1 MQTLI
6 FDLSN
11 IMYISGYRVPS
22 LDNQD
27 LAVDLLIEQ
36 ADNLMRRIYRSFE
49 PDQVVLA
56 CDSAHYWR
64 RDIFPAYKGH
74 RELTDLKIIVKAAL
88 KKYKQ
93 QKAKLCYECEGA
105 EADDLVYGF
114 TKYLPGNKVI
124 VSSDKDFI
132 QLISDRVAL
141 YCPKMNQYRR
151 CPSDQAFE
159 LFLKCIR
166 GDRGDNIPSAYP
178 RVQQKRL
185 QKAFQCE
192 KALRDLFKVA
202 HPEGGTVREH
212 YLKNKML
219 IDLSCVPHDVES
231 RVRELILSR
240 ETALVAE

>member
-11 IMYISGYRVPS
+11 IMYISGYRVPE
-22 LDNQD
+22 LENAD
-27 LAVDLLIEQ
+27 LAVDLVIEQ

-56 CDSAHYWR
+56 CDSTHYWR
-64 RDIFPAYKGH
+64 RDIFPEYKGN
-74 RELTDLKIIVKAAL
+74 REENALKIVVKAAL
-88 KKYKQ
+88 KKYKTL
-93 QKAKLCYECEGA
+93 KPKICYECLGA

-132 QLISDRVAL
+132 QLISDTVAL
-141 YCPKMNQYRR
+141 YCPKLNQYRR
-151 CPSDQAFE
+151 RPHNQAFE

-166 GDRGDNIPSAYP
+166 GDRSDNIPSAYP

-185 QKAFQCE
+185 ERAFNCE
-192 KALRDLFKVA
+192 KSLTQLLKIA
-202 HPEGGTVREH
+202 HPDGKSVREH
-212 YLKNKML
+212 YLKNKTL
-219 IDLSCVPHDVES
+219 IDLSCVPHEIEDL
-231 RVRELILSR
+231 VREEILSR
-240 ETALVAE
+240 EAVEV